1 MIALTGC
8 TTIPA
13 PAPTPLMSAV
23 TPQPAPSTL
32 SLSPE
37 DRAAARRVAVATMR
51 DYVQTQRHPRT
62 WWTALEPHLS
72 AAARKDYAGTDP
84 ATIGAGRLT
93 GPATVTPASLPALAR
108 VAVPTDTGSYLLLLS
123 PHPGQ
128 QWAVERILPPETV
141 S

>member
-1 MIALTGC
+1 
-8 TTIPA
+8 
-13 PAPTPLMSAV
+13 
-23 TPQPAPSTL
+23 
-32 SLSPE
+32 
-37 DRAAARRVAVATMR
+37 MR

-84 ATIGAGRLT
+84 ATIGAERLT

-108 VAVPTDTGSYLLLLS
+108 VAVPTNTGSYLLLLS
-123 PHPGQ
+123 RQPGQ
-128 QWAVERILPPETV
+128 QWVVERILPPETV